1 MPSTAA
7 TIDVS
12 EALRQAN
19 SALDRGDMPQALKL
33 LAPFEK
39 VETSA
44 EYLACLIEAQYMN
57 KAYARGEETIT
68 RAMGIA
74 PGNPRILH
82 AAGLNAFHAR
92 DYALA
97 EERLRAAIQSD
108 PAYASAYNNLGM
120 NYEFMNRKEEAR
132 DAYEQ
137 ALRQKPS
144 LVQPYKNL
152 GRLAETQGR
161 LDEARSYFE
170 QGRAQTGAEHEF
182 GPLLA
187 NLGHNFQPQAA
198 EPERNLHAGEVLSVE
213 LGKAALRHL
222 PEGKKPAVLDLIC
235 GDGGAARQ
243 LWERTGLITGVDP
256 RIALLQK
263 AQESDIY
270 YDLKNTTPAAYLR
283 TCKRGETDLITANC
297 AFIDQGDLLPVF
309 LNIHAVLVPGGL
321 LALAFPSKQDQLGYF
336 IEGHGLF
343 SHDPDYVL
351 ARADFEGMRLL
362 ERIDYTPESH
372 AGIDRAYCLMVF
384 AKPS

>member
-19 SALDRGDMPQALKL
+19 EALDRGDMPQALKL

-39 VETSA
+39 TETSA
-44 EYLACLIEAQYMN
+44 EYLACLIEAQCMN
-57 KAYARGEETIT
+57 TAFTQGEATFAR
-68 RAMGIA
+68 ASKIA
-74 PGNPRILH
+74 PGHPRILH

-97 EERLRAAIQSD
+97 EERLRAAIAAD

-120 NYEFMNRKEEAR
+120 NFEFMNRKEEAR

-137 ALRQKPS
+137 ALKQNPA
-144 LVQPYKNL
+144 LVQAYKNL

-170 QGRAQTGAEHEF
+170 QGRARTGAEHEF

-187 NLGHNFQPQAA
+187 NLGRNFQPEFAA
-198 EPERNLHAGEVLSVE
+198 PERDPHAGEVLAVE

-222 PEGKKPAVLDLIC
+222 PEGKKLTVLDLIC
-235 GDGGAARQ
+235 GDGGAGRQ
-243 LWERTGLITGVDP
+243 LWEHTGPIIGVDP
-256 RIALLQK
+256 RIHLLQK
-263 AQESDIY
+263 AQEAGIY
-270 YDLKNTTPAAYLR
+270 YDLKNTTPANYLR

-297 AFIDQGDLLPVF
+297 AFLDQGDLLPAF
-309 LNIHAVLVPGGL
+309 LNIYAVLAPGGL
-321 LALAFPSKQDQLGYF
+321 IAMAFPSRQDLLGYF
-336 IEGHGLF
+336 IEGHGVF
-343 SHDPDYVL
+343 SHDPNYVQ
-351 ARADFEGMRLL
+351 ARADFEGMHLI
-362 ERIDYTPESH
+362 ERIDYSVESH
-372 AGIDRAYCLMVF
+372 AGIDRDYCLMVF
-384 AKPS
+384 GKPA